1 MSLQV
6 SRVTSWRTYLYSIFE
21 EVKLTKRSGCSIC
34 QLVTLCGSI
43 TQLVIE
49 YNRQLPGS
57 ESDNDGDNDDDG
69 DTSPQDKEE
78 VIK

>member
-1 MSLQV
+1 M
-6 SRVTSWRTYLYSIFE
+6 SWRTYLRSIFE
-21 EVKLTKRSGCSIC
+21 EVKLTKRSGRSIR

-49 YNRQLPGS
+49 YNRWLPGS
-57 ESDNDGDNDDDG
+57 ESDDDG
-69 DTSPQDKEE
+69 DDGDDGNTSLQDKEE